1 MSSFAKPLVALALIT
16 STTAFPGDS
25 AEAGGRG
32 RFYGGLGAGL
42 VAGGIIG
49 AYAYRPYYSGPY
61 YTGPYSYSGPA
72 YYAGPGP
79 YCYIIRA
86 RSRHPR
92 GVRRRDAPPRTH
104 GHAPRRTPLVELSNK
119 RVFRK
124 SCG

>member
-16 STTAFPGDS
+16 STAAFPGES

-79 YCYIIRA
+79 YCYKGALRCRWVDGYERCWRPTIC
-86 RSRHPR
+86 
-92 GVRRRDAPPRTH
+92 D
-104 GHAPRRTPLVELSNK
+104 
-119 RVFRK
+119 
-124 SCG
+124 